1 MEENI
6 LITTIK
12 ELTNELRTLNQKV
25 LLPDKQPLYTNQ
37 TMKDLLKINTSTLK
51 KYRDEGFLGFSKIGD
66 IFYYTSDDITKFL
79 SKTHNEPFAF
89 L

>member
-12 ELTNELRTLNQKV
+12 ELTDELRTLNRKV

-51 KYRDEGFLGFSKIGD
+51 KYRDEGYLGFSKIGD
-66 IFYYTSDDITKFL
+66 KFYYTSDDITKFL
-79 SKTHNEPFAF
+79 SNTHNEPFAF
-89 L
+89 Q